1 METSRA
7 KCFVRWA
14 IIAVGIL
21 AITDSVFIPL
31 VVYRICY
38 QSTSQFV
45 PSQCVNC
52 PFLALQ
58 GYSFSCF
65 GNTAFPRNM
74 TPAQAQC
81 MIQRCQDGVKQT
93 SVYLGR
99 KKRDDSSKSTGEFVI
114 SQFPKSDTGESPQ
127 EKNMQVVGEID
138 VYVDADYDDEEMF

>member
-1 METSRA
+1 MSFILSRLIHPS
-7 KCFVRWA
+7 F
-14 IIAVGIL
+14 IL
-21 AITDSVFIPL
+21 
-31 VVYRICY
+31 
-38 QSTSQFV
+38 Q
-45 PSQCVNC
+45 SQCVNC

-99 KKRDDSSKSTGEFVI
+99 KKREDSSESAEGFAI
-114 SQFPKSDTGESPQ
+114 SQSKTSKDGESPQ
-127 EKNMQVVGEID
+127 ERKMDVVGEID
-138 VYVDADYDDEEMF
+138 VYVDADYDDDQMF

>member
-1 METSRA
+1 MESR
-7 KCFVRWA
+7 KINILKWTLVSVA
-14 IIAVGIL
+14 IL
-21 AITDSVFIPL
+21 SFTDSIFIPL

-38 QSTSQFV
+38 QSTSTFV

-65 GNTAFPRNM
+65 GTTAFPRNM

-93 SVYLGR
+93 PVYLGR
-99 KKRDDSSKSTGEFVI
+99 KRRSEDEEAARAIEEPSTT
-114 SQFPKSDTGESPQ
+114 PAAES
-127 EKNMQVVGEID
+127 EKNEKEMQIVGQIE
-138 VYVDADYDDEEMF
+138 VLVDSGFDDYEDGF

>member
-1 METSRA
+1 
-7 KCFVRWA
+7 
-14 IIAVGIL
+14 
-21 AITDSVFIPL
+21 
-31 VVYRICY
+31 
-38 QSTSQFV
+38 STSQFV

-99 KKRDDSSKSTGEFVI
+99 KKRDDSSESVEGFTI
-114 SQFPKSDTGESPQ
+114 SQSKTSEDGENPQ
-127 EKNMQVVGEID
+127 ERNMQVVGEID
-138 VYVDADYDDEEMF
+138 VYVEADYDDY

>member
-1 METSRA
+1 METKRT
-7 KCFVRWA
+7 CFMRWTLVA
-14 IIAVGIL
+14 ICIL

-58 GYSFSCF
+58 GY
-65 GNTAFPRNM
+65 TAFPRNM

-93 SVYLGR
+93 SIYLGR
-99 KKRDDSSKSTGEFVI
+99 KKREDTKESTAQAADEYAI
-114 SQFPKSDTGESPQ
+114 SQHKANETAAE
-127 EKNMQVVGEID
+127 NLQVVGEID
-138 VYVDADYDDEEMF
+138 VYVDADYEDDEMF

>member
-1 METSRA
+1 MEKRKHCLLKWSLVA
-7 KCFVRWA
+7 
-14 IIAVGIL
+14 IAVL
-21 AITDSVFIPL
+21 AMTDSLFIPL

-74 TPAQAQC
+74 TPSQAQC
-81 MIQRCQDGVKQT
+81 MIQRCQQGVTQT
-93 SVYLGR
+93 PIYLGR
-99 KKRDDSSKSTGEFVI
+99 KKRDEETEIASDESARYTPKPKNISSEQI
-114 SQFPKSDTGESPQ
+114 
-127 EKNMQVVGEID
+127 QVVGEVEVFVNED
-138 VYVDADYDDEEMF
+138 FDYEEMF